1 MKHTIRQNRQ
11 LTQID
16 CELGSGILDKNG
28 KEISDGDRI
37 QWTYFNG
44 DLFRTIKAQVLY
56 TQGDFY
62 VVDDEYSREEILSD
76 FAPRNYDTLA
86 EVADVPSRDL
96 EIVGHVTD

>member
-1 MKHTIRQNRQ
+1 MKHNIRINGSVKE
-11 LTQID
+11 ID

-76 FAPRNYDTLA
+76 FDPRNYDTLA